1 MTAFETRGRRYR
13 LVIGTHLCHANS
25 LTAIVLRLRDLS
37 PHEPAN
43 IFTIHLESDFL
54 LDHPASLQRGSSG
67 QGGARDRS
75 SQSGGRWSSLPS
87 PLLRV
92 RTTATTS
99 VTTFVVPTP
108 LSLSLPPPS
117 PLSPSLGASD
127 TFHAFSGLLQLFN
140 WTHTFYMLRFT
151 FSFYKSFDRK
161 THSVNSPVVFTVRF
175 TNECPS
181 VAVIMSQPISSHII
195 FDPGIFSTFCTS

>member
-1 MTAFETRGRRYR
+1 MTSSPPMTAFETRGRRYR

-108 LSLSLPPPS
+108 LSLSLSPLPLPS
-117 PLSPSLGASD
+117 PPLSVRATLFTHFRDFCNSLTGRIHFICYVLLFHSTNPSIVKLTRSTRLSCSRFDLLTSAQAS
-127 TFHAFSGLLQLFN
+127 
-140 WTHTFYMLRFT
+140 R
-151 FSFYKSFDRK
+151 
-161 THSVNSPVVFTVRF
+161 
-175 TNECPS
+175 
-181 VAVIMSQPISSHII
+181 
-195 FDPGIFSTFCTS
+195 